1 MGDERAAAA
10 LLFSGSD
17 FNESLITDRCTVAV
31 RYRSCF
37 GGSVGLCST
46 VPIPN
51 KEAFDEQITVKDSHE
66 SYVLKKNHIFSFV
79 FLFFAKVGK
88 AFF

>member
-1 MGDERAAAA
+1 MKAWYGQVYGTGR
-10 LLFSGSD
+10 
-17 FNESLITDRCTVAV
+17 
-31 RYRSCF
+31 
-37 GGSVGLCST
+37 GSVGLCST

-79 FLFFAKVGK
+79 SLFFAKVGK